1 MKFNIKEFSIISP
14 SENKSFNM
22 VFKDGINLIIGEK
35 DSGKSSL
42 VRAMLYTLGCD
53 VKGFDFKSKMPDN
66 IYIIDFTIDSD
77 NYILVRR
84 SLKKGKGKNFFK
96 IIKNN
101 SRIKKFY
108 DTKSFK
114 NYLNE
119 IMNIDIEVFDKSGK
133 LTKLYPN
140 HIFLLFYTDQDN
152 SWQNYLVNSF
162 EGLKFI
168 RDYKRIILEYFV
180 GERGKKY
187 YKLKLKKEKLN
198 SLYFEIDGNIK
209 SKKSIIEENY
219 NNIKII
225 ENINFRLFQEQYKDA
240 LEEYSYV
247 IDKEH
252 NLKHSINKLIYDRNA
267 FIEMEMKLRLS
278 IETMIKDSKQ
288 NKYSNL
294 SKELDNTME
303 EYYKLDISEQ
313 ELIRQKEEIN
323 MNIKDLG
330 NLINEK
336 IKQLEKTRYECLEFE
351 KKLNSDQ
358 KTINLVERAN
368 SYALNQI
375 NTNLKKDIVNLE
387 NKKAEN
393 KIQLKHIESQLKK
406 LNKYDK
412 GKEYREYMISA
423 FKKLDIPFDY
433 KNYYTSNLESVKID
447 LSGTTKVQA
456 YIAQY
461 LSIYQMIIDN
471 KETIDIPMFIDT
483 FLKDDFN
490 FNEIINTSRYIFDS
504 LQDKH
509 QSFVFI
515 ANNEQT
521 LKSINGYK
529 YNEIRL
535 DVNEKLLNKDYH
547 LVYCR
552 YKRWIGE
559 YEDIKG

>member
-1 MKFNIKEFSIISP
+1 M
-14 SENKSFNM
+14 
-22 VFKDGINLIIGEK
+22 
-35 DSGKSSL
+35 
-42 VRAMLYTLGCD
+42 
-53 VKGFDFKSKMPDN
+53 
-66 IYIIDFTIDSD
+66 
-77 NYILVRR
+77 
-84 SLKKGKGKNFFK
+84 
-96 IIKNN
+96 
-101 SRIKKFY
+101 
-108 DTKSFK
+108 
-114 NYLNE
+114 
-119 IMNIDIEVFDKSGK
+119 
-133 LTKLYPN
+133 
-140 HIFLLFYTDQDN
+140 
-152 SWQNYLVNSF
+152 
-162 EGLKFI
+162 
-168 RDYKRIILEYFV
+168 
-180 GERGKKY
+180 
-187 YKLKLKKEKLN
+187 
-198 SLYFEIDGNIK
+198 
-209 SKKSIIEENY
+209 
-219 NNIKII
+219 
-225 ENINFRLFQEQYKDA
+225 
-240 LEEYSYV
+240 